1 MPVLLTIGK
10 IHHLSLLYMIPMSIA
25 CYMYTTHN
33 LITCI
38 DIIINILLFSLIAEE
53 GTSEFRQFLDLLG
66 DTIDLLGWAH
76 YKGGL
81 DVKSRQELV

>member
-10 IHHLSLLYMIPMSIA
+10 IDCLSLLCMIPMSIA
-25 CYMYTTHN
+25 CYATHS
-33 LITCI
+33 LITCVDSMI
-38 DIIINILLFSLIAEE
+38 SVLLFSFITEE

-81 DVKSRQELV
+81 DVKSRQELI